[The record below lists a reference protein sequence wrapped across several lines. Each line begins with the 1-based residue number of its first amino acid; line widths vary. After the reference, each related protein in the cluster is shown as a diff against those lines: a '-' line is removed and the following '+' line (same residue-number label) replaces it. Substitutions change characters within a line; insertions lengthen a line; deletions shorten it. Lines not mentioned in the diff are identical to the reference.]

1 MIFKARN
8 GLSSRYLQDH
18 ILQPDPDQLLR
29 SLGEGLVPMPQQ
41 GRYSVRDHQGK
52 SLLSGG
58 SPIMEFPPEGGSPGS
73 VRLLL
78 EGV

>member
-18 ILQPDPDQLLR
+18 ILQPDLDQLLR

-41 GRYSVRDHQGK
+41 ADTQLGITKERAFSVVAAQLWN
-52 SLLSGG
+52 SLLR
-58 SPIMEFPPEGGSPGS
+58 EARLALS
-73 VRLLL
+73 VCF
-78 EGV
+78 